1 MFDVFLQL
9 LDDGI
14 LTDGLGRTVD
24 FKNTFIIMTSN
35 LGAEHLN
42 SNEETKEVARSL
54 LMEKVCESQ
63 TASSHACKCE
73 MTVTLLMKLTFAG

>member
-1 MFDVFLQL
+1 VEKADPSVFNVFLQL

-42 SNEETKEVARSL
+42 SNKETKEVTRSL
-54 LMEKVCESQ
+54 LVGKVCEPQ
-63 TASSHACKCE
+63 IAP
-73 MTVTLLMKLTFAG
+73 MQV

>member
-1 MFDVFLQL
+1 VEKADISVFDVLLQV

-35 LGAEHLN
+35 LGAEYLN
-42 SNEETKEVARSL
+42 SNEETKEVTRSL

-63 TASSHACKCE
+63 IAH
-73 MTVTLLMKLTFAG
+73 MPM

>member
-1 MFDVFLQL
+1 VEKADPSVFNVFLQL

-42 SNEETKEVARSL
+42 SNKGTKEVTRSL
-54 LMEKVCESQ
+54 LVEKVCEPQ
-63 TASSHACKCE
+63 IAP
-73 MTVTLLMKLTFAG
+73 MQV